1 MEYCEHLWVRIV
13 DKIFVFNAS
22 WIAVEVFNSQ
32 IISNVSAVRNLL
44 SLLWRNKSNLN
55 CFFFKEI
62 LDILFTIDQGTTKL
76 EIPLYKRGSL
86 EVLLTVSLMD

>member
-22 WIAVEVFNSQ
+22 WILVEVFNSQ

-44 SLLWRNKSNLN
+44 SLLWRNESNLN
-55 CFFFKEI
+55 FFFKEI
-62 LDILFTIDQGTTKL
+62 LYILFTIDQGTTKL
-76 EIPLYKRGSL
+76 EIPLYKKGSL